1 MGCNSFNFN
10 GCFAVSVGYD
20 YTNSMTEAD
29 ADGIATDYTGFDFSM
44 SIQAKNTAV
53 DLLTL
58 PVVGNDTTTG
68 IYIPD
73 PTSGE
78 IFIQIRKADSIIVGK
93 GDFNY
98 SIRITDPSANEDV
111 FSYGNISFIEVG

>member
-10 GCFAVSVGYD
+10 GCFAVPVGYD
-20 YTNSMTEAD
+20 FNDFFFENNEE
-29 ADGIATDYTGFDFSM
+29 DYTGFTFSM

-58 PVVGNDTTTG
+58 SVVGDDSTTG

-73 PTSGE
+73 PTSGI
-78 IFIQIRKADSIIVGK
+78 IFIQIMKADTLAS
-93 GDFNY
+93 GDYEY
-98 SIRITDPSANEDV
+98 SIRITDTSSIETLFA
-111 FSYGNISFIEVG
+111 YGSISFIEPI

>member
-10 GCFAVSVGYD
+10 GCFAVPVGYD
-20 YTNSMTEAD
+20 YTNSMTD
-29 ADGIATDYTGFDFSM
+29 TDPDGIATDFTGFDFSM
-44 SIQAKNTAV
+44 SIQAKNTNV

-58 PVVGNDTTTG
+58 SVVGDLVTTG

-73 PTSGE
+73 PTAGE
-78 IFIQIRKADSIIVGK
+78 IFIQIRKADTIVVGK

>member
-10 GCFAVSVGYD
+10 GCFAVPVGYD
-20 YTNSMTEAD
+20 YVTSMTD
-29 ADGIATDYTGFDFSM
+29 TDPDSKAIDFTGFDFSM

-58 PVVGNDTTTG
+58 AVVGDDTTTG

-73 PTSGE
+73 PTNGE
-78 IFIQIRKADSIIVGK
+78 IFIQIRKADTLDP
-93 GDFNY
+93 GDYNY
-98 SIRITDPSANEDV
+98 TIRITDLSANEAL
-111 FSYGNISFIEVG
+111 FAYGNISFIGVG